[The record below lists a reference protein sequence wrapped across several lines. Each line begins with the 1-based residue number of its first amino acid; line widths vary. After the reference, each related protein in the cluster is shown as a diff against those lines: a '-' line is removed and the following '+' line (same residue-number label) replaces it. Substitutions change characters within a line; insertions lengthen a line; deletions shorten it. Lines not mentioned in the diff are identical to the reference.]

1 MGYWYE
7 KYAKALLLGLLT
19 PNTQLSKMQDER
31 NFTELLATMEELKTL
46 PFGDIWDHFC
56 EMMNVPVGKDWFKI
70 VKEYEKDV
78 LLKR

>member
-1 MGYWYE
+1 
-7 KYAKALLLGLLT
+7 
-19 PNTQLSKMQDER
+19 
-31 NFTELLATMEELKTL
+31 MEELKTL

>member
-31 NFTELLATMEELKTL
+31 NFTELLATMEELKL
-46 PFGDIWDHFC
+46 YLSVIFGI
-56 EMMNVPVGKDWFKI
+56 I
-70 VKEYEKDV
+70 SVK
-78 LLKR
+78 